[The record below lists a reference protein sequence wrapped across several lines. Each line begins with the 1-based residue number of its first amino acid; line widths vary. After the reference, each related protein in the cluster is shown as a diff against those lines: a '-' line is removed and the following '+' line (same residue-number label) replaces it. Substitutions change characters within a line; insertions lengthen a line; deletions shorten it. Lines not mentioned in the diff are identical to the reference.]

1 MGMAVR
7 RAGNAAQRL
16 RLGGRL
22 FARSTTPELL
32 DAVLDDDSFVA
43 RKPLA

>member
-22 FARSTTPELL
+22 FARSATPELL
-32 DAVLDDDSFVA
+32 DAVLDDDSCVGA
-43 RKPLA
+43 